1 VVQTLSGVSTI
12 ERRFR
17 GVAAAVAGYVAV
29 ALLWALPMTAR
40 PTERVPD
47 LGDPLHLAW
56 TMAWDAHALVRQPW
70 RIYDAN
76 AFHPYP
82 RSLTFADHLLPE
94 ALMVA
99 PVLWA
104 TGNAVLAS
112 NVAVVVA
119 LAFSATAMFLLVRH
133 LTASFVAAFVAGL
146 VYAFNSLTL
155 HELPRAHVLSVQWW
169 PLALLWLDR
178 YRAGGRRRDAIL
190 AAAALALQGLSGTY
204 YLVYTALLAPLWL
217 IVVALGR
224 PRPAPP
230 MRPLLV
236 ALAVAAVCGAA
247 LLWPYAAQ
255 VHGLGFEK
263 GWTGGADALAYL
275 EPPPRGLI
283 WPALPLAPRRSE
295 IPHFVGLI
303 TLVLAAVGLWRFWRD
318 RARTGAVGTCA
329 LAAAAMGF
337 VFSLGPV
344 VHVAG
349 RRIGTGPYE
358 LLYRF
363 IPPLRAM
370 AGPERFG
377 VLVPLGLAVLA
388 GIGVPAIVARRPR
401 STVLAEGG
409 MLAILV
415 LLDHWSVPGLAAEV
429 PAGPDL
435 PPVYEWLAHD
445 AHTPLVE
452 LPLYP
457 SRARKQWAAYL
468 YFSTYHWRPVPIGRT
483 SFYPPAHEFLVRM
496 LEGFPDDGALAALD
510 RLGIDT
516 VVVHPRVWTEEERA
530 ARLAA
535 LEAQPRLHLVQ
546 AFAGAP
552 DARFS
557 ALALGDERVYR
568 VTGPPTPWPS
578 PCAPVDPVPREGWTL
593 TSSGIN
599 KEDRARDGDRRTAWH
614 TALPQ
619 RPGDFLEARLPAA
632 ETVAAVGLALDYPYD
647 ELPRNPV
654 VVVEGEDGARRRV
667 EWADGPAER
676 HAVLDAL
683 LTRPREAEW
692 TLRFPPV
699 RARAV
704 RIQVGRREE
713 DPSWPA
719 WSLSELQLYRSCR

>member
-1 VVQTLSGVSTI
+1 MKA
-12 ERRFR
+12 R
-17 GVAAAVAGYVAV
+17 GLAAAVAAYVVIAV
-29 ALLWALPMTAR
+29 LWGLPMTAR
-40 PTERVPD
+40 PAERVPD

-56 TMAWDAHALVRQPW
+56 TMAWDAHALARPPW

-94 ALMVA
+94 AVMVA
-99 PVLWA
+99 PIFWT

-112 NVAVVVA
+112 NAAVVLA
-119 LAFSATAMFLLVRH
+119 LALSATAMFLLVRH
-133 LTASFVAAFVAGL
+133 LTASAVAAFVAGL
-146 VYAFNSLTL
+146 AYAFNSLTL
-155 HELPRAHVLSVQWW
+155 HELPRAQVLNVQYW

-178 YRAGGRRRDAIL
+178 YRTGGRRRDAIL
-190 AAAALALQGLSGTY
+190 AATALALQGLSGTY
-204 YLVYTALLAPLWL
+204 YLVYTALLTPLWL
-217 IVVALGR
+217 IVMGLGR

-230 MRPLLV
+230 MRPLVV
-236 ALAVAAVCGAA
+236 ALAVAAVVGAA

-255 VHGLGFEK
+255 VHALGFEK

-295 IPHFVGLI
+295 LPHFVGLI
-303 TLVLAAVGLWRFWRD
+303 TLAVAAGGVVRFWRD
-318 RARTGAVGTCA
+318 RTRTGAVVTCA
-329 LAAAAMGF
+329 LVAAAMGF
-337 VFSLGPV
+337 VFSLGPI

-377 VLVPLGLAVLA
+377 VLVPLGLAVLV
-388 GIGVPAIVARRPR
+388 GFGVPAVVARRPR

-415 LLDHWSVPGLAAEV
+415 LLDHWSVPGRAAEV
-429 PAGPDL
+429 PAGADL
-435 PPVYEWLAHD
+435 PPVYGWLAQEGR
-445 AHTPLVE
+445 TPLVE

-468 YFSTYHWRPVPIGRT
+468 YFSTYHWRPIPIGRT

-496 LEGFPDDGALAALD
+496 LQEFPDDGSLAALD

-516 VVVHPRVWTEEERA
+516 VVVHPRVWGEEERA

-546 AFAGAP
+546 SFPGAP

-568 VTGPPTPWPS
+568 LTAPPSPLPS
-578 PCAPVDPVPREGWTL
+578 PCAPSEPLPREGWTL
-593 TSSGIN
+593 SSSGIN

-619 RPGDFLEARLPAA
+619 RPGDFLEVRLP
-632 ETVAAVGLALDYPYD
+632 EVENISGVGLALDYPYD

-654 VVVEGEDGARRRV
+654 VVVEGEDGTRRRM
-667 EWADGPAER
+667 EIADGPAER
-676 HAVLDAL
+676 LAVLDAL
-683 LTRPREAEW
+683 LARPREAEW
-692 TLRFPPV
+692 TLRFPTV
-699 RARAV
+699 AARAV
-704 RIQVGRREE
+704 RIQVGFREE

-719 WSLSELQLYRSCR
+719 WSVSELQLYRACR

>member
-1 VVQTLSGVSTI
+1 MRT
-12 ERRFR
+12 R
-17 GVAAAVAGYVAV
+17 GLAAAAAGYLVVAV
-29 ALLWALPMTAR
+29 LWALPMTAR

-56 TMAWDAHALVRQPW
+56 TMAWDAHALGRQPW

-94 ALMVA
+94 AMMVA
-99 PVLWA
+99 PIFWT

-112 NVAVVVA
+112 NAAVVIA
-119 LAFSATAMFLLVRH
+119 LAFSATAMFLLVRR
-133 LTASFVAAFVAGL
+133 LTASPAAAFVAGL
-146 VYAFNSLTL
+146 AFAFNSLTQ
-155 HELPRAHVLSVQWW
+155 HELPRAHVLNVQWW

-178 YRAGGRRRDAIL
+178 YRADGRRRDAIL

-204 YLVYTALLAPLWL
+204 YLVYTALLAPPWL
-217 IVVALGR
+217 IAIALGR

-236 ALAVAAVCGAA
+236 ALAIAAAFGAV

-255 VHGLGFEK
+255 VRALGLEK
-263 GWTGGADALAYL
+263 GWTGGADVLAYL
-275 EPPPRGLI
+275 EP
-283 WPALPLAPRRSE
+283 APRNLLWPRLALARRRPE
-295 IPHFVGLI
+295 LPHFVGLL
-303 TLVLAAVGLWRFWRD
+303 TLALAAFGLVRSVRRRD
-318 RARTGAVGTCA
+318 ATGAVVTCA
-329 LAAAAMGF
+329 LIAAALGL

-349 RRIGTGPYE
+349 HRLGTGPYE
-358 LLYRF
+358 LLYRWV
-363 IPPLRAM
+363 PPLRAM

-388 GIGVPAIVARRPR
+388 GMGVAGLRARAPGRAGLAMAGALA
-401 STVLAEGG
+401 VLVPLE
-409 MLAILV
+409 
-415 LLDHWSVPGLAAEV
+415 HWSVPGPAAAV
-429 PAGPDL
+429 PAGADL
-435 PPVYEWLAHD
+435 PPVYGWLAHD
-445 AHTPLVE
+445 SLTPLVE
-452 LPLYP
+452 VPLYP
-457 SRARKQWAAYL
+457 SRVRKQWAAYL
-468 YFSTYHWRPVPIGRT
+468 SFSTYHWRPIPIGRT

-496 LEGFPDDGALAALD
+496 LEGFPDDGSLAALD

-516 VVVHPRVWTEEERA
+516 VVVHPRVWSEDERA
-530 ARLAA
+530 ARLQA
-535 LEAQPRLHLVQ
+535 LDAQPRLRLLQ

-568 VTGPPTPWPS
+568 LAGPAVAWPS
-578 PCAPVDPVPREGWTL
+578 PCAPADPIPREGWTL
-593 TSSGIN
+593 SSSGIN

-619 RPGDFLEARLPAA
+619 RPGDYLEVRLPDVD
-632 ETVAAVGLALDYPYD
+632 TVAAVGLALDYPYD

-654 VVVEGEDGARRRV
+654 VVVEGEDGARRRMEV
-667 EWADGPAER
+667 ADGPAER
-676 HAVLDAL
+676 RAVLDAL

-692 TLRFPPV
+692 ALRFPPV

-704 RIQVGRREE
+704 RVQVGWREE

-719 WSLSELQLYRSCR
+719 WSASELQIYRSCR